1 MLLAPFFLEKINP
14 NWLTL
19 GIFLSSGGR
28 DVWSVDGSDKEILE
42 ILRENGFPVL
52 GVEKQSDILYVNID
66 RPKLELDT
74 FYIWDE
80 IDPDKSQEDLWRTF
94 NIPLALWSCE
104 IFKEQFFSC
113 ANLPT
118 PLSKPALI
126 SALIDRLS
134 AS

>member
-1 MLLAPFFLEKINP
+1 MLLVPFFVERDNE

-28 DVWSVDGSDKEILE
+28 EIWSVDGSDKEILE

-52 GVEKQSDILYVNID
+52 GVEKQSDVSYVNID
-66 RPKLELDT
+66 RIKLDIDE
-74 FYIWDE
+74 FYTWDE
-80 IDPDKSQEDLWRTF
+80 IDPDNSQEDIWRTF
-94 NIPLALWSCE
+94 KIPTALWSCE
-104 IFKEQFFSC
+104 VFKEQFFTY

-118 PLSKPALI
+118 PFSKPTFI
-126 SALIDRLS
+126 SALIDRLT

>member
-1 MLLAPFFLEKINP
+1 MLLAPFFLEKTNP

-28 DVWSVDGSDKEILE
+28 DIWSVDGSDKEILE

-52 GVEKQSDILYVNID
+52 RVEKQSDVLYVNID
-66 RPKLELDT
+66 RPKLELDA

-80 IDPDKSQEDLWRTF
+80 IDPDKSQEDIWRTF

-104 IFKEQFFSC
+104 IFKEQFFTC

-126 SALIDRLS
+126 SALIDRLTS
-134 AS
+134 P